1 MNIIITIILPIGLQL
16 QLLTTIAT
24 RIVQEKFSW
33 KKKKKEKTIITT
45 IIFIIVFPQYY
56 SSYVCKTT
64 FVSRQTNNIQTCHQ
78 TTPSS
83 PKRHHCRSHVN
94 EIYYYYYY
102 YYYYSYS
109 LTVHYIKKQNVHTV
123 VYLLKLLDWDHL
135 KLTHQASLILIFEKK
150 KRNRKMKKLTLLNYY
165 QAIPITNLSLQRTD
179 C

>member
-64 FVSRQTNNIQTCHQ
+64 FVSRQTN
-78 TTPSS
+78 
-83 PKRHHCRSHVN
+83 
-94 EIYYYYYY
+94 
-102 YYYYSYS
+102 
-109 LTVHYIKKQNVHTV
+109 KQYPNMPPNNTV
-123 VYLLKLLDWDHL
+123 VTKTSPLPKPRKRNLLLLL
-135 KLTHQASLILIFEKK
+135 LLLLLLILTHRTLYKKAKRTHRCLFVEAPRLGPFEIDASSFSHFDFREKK
-150 KRNRKMKKLTLLNYY
+150 KKPKDEKAYIIELLPSNSNYK
-165 QAIPITNLSLQRTD
+165 S
-179 C
+179 

>member
-1 MNIIITIILPIGLQL
+1 M
-16 QLLTTIAT
+16 
-24 RIVQEKFSW
+24 
-33 KKKKKEKTIITT
+33 
-45 IIFIIVFPQYY
+45 
-56 SSYVCKTT
+56 
-64 FVSRQTNNIQTCHQ
+64 FVKRRLFQDKQTNNNIQTCHQ

-150 KRNRKMKKLTLLNYY
+150 KINRKMKKLTLLNYY

-179 C
+179 CWQWNGCWCYFWHCTQIERSPARAPSKNSNNVNS

>member
-1 MNIIITIILPIGLQL
+1 M
-16 QLLTTIAT
+16 
-24 RIVQEKFSW
+24 
-33 KKKKKEKTIITT
+33 
-45 IIFIIVFPQYY
+45 
-56 SSYVCKTT
+56 
-64 FVSRQTNNIQTCHQ
+64 FVKRRLFQDKQTNNNIQTCHQ

-150 KRNRKMKKLTLLNYY
+150 KETERWKSLHYW
-165 QAIPITNLSLQRTD
+165 ITTKQFQLQILAFKGPTVDNGMGADATFDIVLKSRDRPPEPPQKIQIT
-179 C
+179 

>member
-1 MNIIITIILPIGLQL
+1 MNIIITITLPIGLQL

-33 KKKKKEKTIITT
+33 KKKTIIITM
-45 IIFIIVFPQYY
+45 IFLIQYY
-56 SSYVCKTT
+56 SSYVCKMT
-64 FVSRQTNNIQTCHQ
+64 FVSRQTNKQTNNIQTCHQ

-83 PKRHHCRSHVN
+83 PKRHHCRSHVI

-102 YYYYSYS
+102 YYYFYYSYS

-150 KRNRKMKKLTLLNYY
+150 KETER
-165 QAIPITNLSLQRTD
+165 
-179 C
+179 

>member
-64 FVSRQTNNIQTCHQ
+64 FVSRQTNKQTISKHATKQ
-78 TTPSS
+78 HR
-83 PKRHHCRSHVN
+83 RH
-94 EIYYYYYY
+94 
-102 YYYYSYS
+102 
-109 LTVHYIKKQNVHTV
+109 QNVTIAEA
-123 VYLLKLLDWDHL
+123 
-135 KLTHQASLILIFEKK
+135 T
-150 KRNRKMKKLTLLNYY
+150 
-165 QAIPITNLSLQRTD
+165 
-179 C
+179 